1 MNSLFDFTIGIF
13 SWNQNRENI
22 SWKGKGESNI
32 HSQSVEDWKNDREY

>member
-22 SWKGKGESNI
+22 SWEGKGESTT
-32 HSQSVEDWKNDREY
+32 QSVEDWKNDREY